1 MKIVVCIK
9 QVPTIA
15 DLKFDLESKRVIREG
30 VPLGINT
37 FDRRAITEAI
47 RIKKERGAE
56 VVAITM
62 GPPQA
67 KDALVECMAL
77 GADKAIHLLDMA
89 FAGSDTL
96 ATSRALALALK
107 KEGFDLLL
115 FGMFSVDAETGQV
128 GPEVAELLD
137 IPQISGAIK
146 IGFSPSLD
154 EVIVERET
162 DEGYE
167 TISCP
172 LPALLMV
179 QERLNTPARAEES
192 DLAAARERPVEIV
205 TAADLSSDTSLFGM
219 AGSPTSVA
227 EIRILSSAREKNVID
242 GDNPAEAA
250 QKLAQYLVS
259 RGVFGPWNRQDT
271 LPRKAPKS
279 ASGSHANGRAVWAVA
294 EVVQNQVRGV
304 SLELLGKGAELA
316 DRLDSELAAVLI
328 GNGLEAHAR
337 TLAAHGADRV
347 YLVEH
352 SALDHYSPEA
362 YADALAEAITA
373 HKPDIVIVPSTA
385 RGRDFTPR
393 VAARLGLGLT
403 GDCVG
408 LDIDGEGRLVQL
420 KPAFGGNVVAP
431 ILSRTVPQMAT
442 VRAGTL
448 TRLEPD
454 WSREAVI
461 ERVSPR
467 DIRPT
472 RTRMEGGPRE
482 LGMAI
487 VGLDNARAVVG
498 VGMGIGGPEN
508 LPVVQKLADVLG
520 APLGSTRRVGDVGW
534 LPGQHQIGLTGKVVA
549 PQLYISVGVR
559 GAFNHM
565 MGVQKAEVVVGIN
578 NDPKAEIF
586 QNCDFGIVG
595 DWAQVVPAVTEALQR
610 AKEQAGK

>member
-15 DLKFDLESKRVIREG
+15 DLKFDMESKRVIREG

-47 RIKKERGAE
+47 RIKKEHGAE
-56 VVAITM
+56 VVAMTM

-67 KDALVECMAL
+67 KDALVECLAL

-96 ATSRALALALK
+96 ATSKALALAIK

-115 FGMFSVDAETGQV
+115 LGMFSVDAETGQV

-146 IGFSPSLD
+146 IEFNSSLD
-154 EVIVERET
+154 EVTVERET

-167 TISCP
+167 TIRSR
-172 LPALLMV
+172 LPVLVMT
-179 QERLNTPARAEES
+179 QERLNTPIRAEES
-192 DLAAARERPVEIV
+192 ALAAARERPIEIM
-205 TAADLSSDTSLFGM
+205 TAADLSPDPSIFGQ

-227 EIRILSSAREKNVID
+227 EIRIMSSTREKMVID
-242 GDNPAEAA
+242 GDNPTEAA
-250 QKLAQYLVS
+250 EKLAQYLVS
-259 RGVFGPWNRQDT
+259 KGVFGPWKRQDT
-271 LPRKAPKS
+271 LPKRAKKRDTN
-279 ASGSHANGRAVWAVA
+279 GRGNGRAVWTVA
-294 EVVQNQVRGV
+294 EVVQNQVRGA

-316 DRLDSELAAVLI
+316 DTLDGELAAVLI
-328 GNGLEAHAR
+328 GNGLESHAR
-337 TLAAHGADRV
+337 TLTAHGADRV

-352 SALDHYSPEA
+352 DALAHYSPEA
-362 YADALAEAITA
+362 YAGALAEAITA
-373 HKPDIVIVPSTA
+373 HKPYIVLVPSTV

-448 TRLEPD
+448 TKLEPD
-454 WSREAVI
+454 WNRETVI
-461 ERVSPR
+461 ERMSPR
-467 DIRPT
+467 DIRPA
-472 RTRMEGGPRE
+472 RTTMEGAPRD

-487 VGLDNARAVVG
+487 VGLDSARTVVG

-508 LPVVQKLADVLG
+508 LPVVQKLADLFG

-534 LPGQHQIGLTGKVVA
+534 LPGQHQIGLTGKVLA

-559 GAFNHM
+559 GAFNHII
-565 MGVQKAEVVVGIN
+565 GVQKAEIVVGIN

-586 QNCDFGIVG
+586 ENCDFGIVG
-595 DWAQVVPAVTEALQR
+595 DWAQVVPAVTDALTR
-610 AKEQAGK
+610 AKERAGK